1 MHIKNLTLEEKIG
14 QMLCFAFN
22 GTEYN
27 EQLDRQIKQLKVG
40 GVIYFAKNITSPFQA
55 AKLNERLQKEA
66 KIPLFTCIDQEGGS
80 VLRVMEK
87 ITPFPGA
94 MGLAAT
100 GKSIRNLC
108 YHVAKDL
115 KSIGFNLNHAP
126 VADVNNNPL
135 NPVINSRSYS
145 DDPEVVAKYV
155 CEAFKGFQDAGVLAT
170 VKHFPGH
177 GNTSQDS
184 HLLMPS
190 LDSSLAEMKKIELL
204 PFQKAFDEG
213 IDGVMVSHVLY
224 TALDKEYPA
233 TLSYPIMT
241 KLLQE
246 QMGFKGL
253 IVTDSLSMG
262 AIEQNYTNEQVI
274 NLCVNGGV
282 DMMIFCGAARL
293 ADQEE
298 IFNKFLTMVKAGIIS
313 EKRVNQSVE
322 KILRLKEKY
331 CSGTIDV
338 RNLAPKSAV
347 EEAEKLSVESVSLVK
362 NSGILPFKT
371 EDKVLILF
379 PEIKLFSLVDNE
391 NQKYKTL
398 SVYYPQDEIV
408 FNHELK
414 NLSQIKD
421 ASKQYDKIVLAT
433 YNVSKGD
440 YQTELFKCLDKE
452 KTVVVSLRSP
462 YDILHLDG
470 VKNYICLYEAT
481 PLSLNSLTKC
491 LIGEAPFTGK
501 VPVKL

>member
-1 MHIKNLTLEEKIG
+1 MNIKKMTLEEKIG

-27 EQLDRQIKQLKVG
+27 EQLDAQIKRLKVG

-55 AKLNERLQKEA
+55 ADLNERLQKEA

-100 GKSIRNLC
+100 GKNIRNLC
-108 YHVAKDL
+108 YNVAKDL
-115 KSIGFNLNHAP
+115 KNIGFNLNHAP

-145 DDPEVVAKYV
+145 DDPQVVAKYV
-155 CEAFKGFQDAGVLAT
+155 CEAFKGFQDAGVLPT
-170 VKHFPGH
+170 IKHFPGH

-190 LDSSLAEMKKIELL
+190 LDSSLEEMKEVELV

-224 TALDKEYPA
+224 KALDETHPA
-233 TLSYPIMT
+233 TLSHNIMT
-241 KLLQE
+241 TLLQE
-246 QMGFKGL
+246 QMGFQGL

-262 AIEQNYTNEQVI
+262 AIEKNYNNEQI
-274 NLCVNGGV
+274 IDLCVNGGV

-293 ADQEE
+293 EDQEE
-298 IFNKFLTMVKAGIIS
+298 IFKKFVSMVNEGIIS
-313 EKRVNQSVE
+313 EARINHSVE

-331 CSGTIDV
+331 CSDKVDISG
-338 RNLAPKSAV
+338 LAPKDAV
-347 EEAEKLSVESVSLVK
+347 REAEQLSIESVSLVK
-362 NSGILPFKT
+362 NNRMLPFKK

-398 SVYYPQDEIV
+398 SAYYHQDEIIY
-408 FNHELK
+408 NRELN
-414 NLSQIKD
+414 NLALIKEK
-421 ASKQYDKIVLAT
+421 ANQYDKIVLAT

-440 YQTELFKCLDKE
+440 YQMQLFQALSKE

-462 YDILHLDG
+462 YDIMHMG
-470 VKNYICLYEAT
+470 EVENYICLYEAT
-481 PLSLNSLTKC
+481 PLSLSSLAKC
-491 LIGEAPFTGK
+491 LCGEAPFTGK

>member
-1 MHIKNLTLEEKIG
+1 MNIKKLTLEEKIG

-27 EQLDRQIKQLKVG
+27 EQLDAQIKKLKVG

-55 AKLNERLQKEA
+55 AKLNQQLQKEA

-80 VLRVMEK
+80 VLRVMDN

-100 GKSIRNLC
+100 GKNIRNLC

-145 DDPEVVAKYV
+145 DDPQVVAKYV
-155 CEAFKGFQDAGVLAT
+155 CEAFKGFQDAGVLPT
-170 VKHFPGH
+170 IKHFPGH

-190 LDSSLAEMKKIELL
+190 LHSSLEEMKEIELV

-224 TALDKEYPA
+224 TALDEKNPA
-233 TLSYPIMT
+233 TLSHNIMT

-262 AIEQNYTNEQVI
+262 AIEQNYTTEQVI
-274 NLCVNGGV
+274 DLCVNGGV

-293 ADQEE
+293 TDQEE
-298 IFNKFLTMVKAGIIS
+298 IFNKFIAMVKEGKIS
-313 EKRVNQSVE
+313 EVRINQSVE
-322 KILRLKEKY
+322 KILRLKDKY
-331 CSGTIDV
+331 CEGEIDV
-338 RNLAPKSAV
+338 THLAPTAAV
-347 EEAEKLSVESVSLVK
+347 EEAKALSVESVSLVK
-362 NSGILPFKT
+362 NSGALPFEK

-379 PEIKLFSLVDNE
+379 PEIRLFSLVDNE

-398 SVYYPQDEIV
+398 SAYYPKDEII
-408 FNHELK
+408 FNRELN
-414 NLSQIKD
+414 NLAFIKET
-421 ASKQYDKIVLAT
+421 AVKYDKIILAT
-433 YNVSKGD
+433 YNVSKED
-440 YQTELFKCLDKE
+440 YQAKLFDCLDKE

-462 YDILHLDG
+462 YDMIQLSN

-481 PLSLNSLTKC
+481 PLSLSSLAKC
-491 LIGEAPFTGK
+491 LLGEAPFTGK
-501 VPVKL
+501 VPVTW

>member
-1 MHIKNLTLEEKIG
+1 MKLNKMTIAEKVG

-27 EQLDRQIKQLKVG
+27 DQLEAQIKKLKIG
-40 GVIYFAKNITSPFQA
+40 GVIYFAKNITSPVQA
-55 AKLNERLQKEA
+55 AKLNARLQKETE
-66 KIPLFTCIDQEGGS
+66 IPLFTCIDQEGGS
-80 VLRVMEK
+80 VLRVMDK

-100 GKSIRNLC
+100 KKNIKNIC
-108 YHVAKDL
+108 FNVAKDL

-155 CEAFKGFQDAGVLAT
+155 CEAFKGFQEAGVLAT

-184 HLLMPS
+184 HLLMPALNAS
-190 LDSSLAEMKKIELL
+190 LEEMQKIELI
-204 PFQKAFDEG
+204 PFQRAFDEG

-224 TALDKEYPA
+224 TALDENNPA
-233 TLSYPIMT
+233 TLSHNIMT

-253 IVTDSLSMG
+253 VVTDSLSMG
-262 AIEQNYTNEQVI
+262 AIEKNYTNEQVI
-274 NLCVNGGV
+274 ELCVNGGV
-282 DMMIFCGAARL
+282 DMMIFCGEARL

-298 IFNKFLTMVKAGIIS
+298 IVNKFITMVKTGIIS
-313 EKRVNQSVE
+313 EKRVDASVE
-322 KILRLKEKY
+322 KILRLKDKY
-331 CSGTIDV
+331 CHGEIDTT
-338 RNLAPKSAV
+338 NLAPIAAV
-347 EEAEKLSVESVSLVK
+347 KEANKLSEESVTLVK
-362 NSGILPFKT
+362 TNGILPLKK

-398 SVYYPQDEIV
+398 SVYLKVDEIL
-408 FNHELK
+408 FNRDLQNLEL
-414 NLSQIKD
+414 IKLE
-421 ASKQYDKIVLAT
+421 AQKYDKIIFAT
-433 YNVSKGD
+433 YNVSASD
-440 YQTELFKCLDKE
+440 YQTKVFDSLDKD
-452 KTVVVSLRSP
+452 KTIVVSIRSP
-462 YDILHLDG
+462 YDVIHLHD
-470 VKNYICLYEAT
+470 VRNYICIYEAT
-481 PLSLNSLTKC
+481 PLSFNSLVTC
-491 LIGEAPFTGK
+491 LTGKAPFTGK
-501 VPVKL
+501 LPVKL